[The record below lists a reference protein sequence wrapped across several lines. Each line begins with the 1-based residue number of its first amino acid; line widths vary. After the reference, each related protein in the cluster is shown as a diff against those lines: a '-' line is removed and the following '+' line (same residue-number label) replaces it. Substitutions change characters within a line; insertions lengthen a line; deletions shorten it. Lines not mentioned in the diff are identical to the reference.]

1 MNDSTVS
8 SPAINLREAVKNLDA
23 LPAMPVIAQKLLA
36 LNTDTDQ
43 GERQMLLLVEQDPLI
58 SAKIISLSN
67 APILGATRK
76 ISSIKDAAML
86 LGLKKIK
93 SVATGIAMMSLK
105 SKSSTGLLNLQ
116 DLWLHNLGIAF
127 AMQAIVR
134 AMPRT
139 MRPADDQ
146 VFLAGM
152 LHDIG
157 YLALAH
163 LDPRRSD
170 ELHTYLAARTKRP
183 ALQIERSILEMS
195 HDELGGEL
203 ARQWHLPDE
212 IAMVIRFHHNPDV
225 NDSVAK
231 QPLVRMVY
239 IAEKLLPSFGINEYV
254 EPGVSDAD
262 WEALGIDA
270 GMSEEIVGQIA
281 EQADQAALFA
291 ASFS

>member
-1 MNDSTVS
+1 MNDTSTV
-8 SPAINLREAVKNLDA
+8 NLREAVKNLDD
-23 LPAMPVIAQKLLA
+23 LPAMPIIAQKLLA
-36 LNTDTDQ
+36 LNTDSDE
-43 GERQMLLLVEQDPLI
+43 GERQMLLLIEQDPLI
-58 SAKIISLSN
+58 SAKIIGLSN

-93 SVATGIAMMSLK
+93 SVATGIAVMSLK
-105 SKSSTGLLNLQ
+105 SKTSTGRLNLQ

-127 AMQAIVR
+127 AMQAIAR
-134 AMPRT
+134 SMPRVI
-139 MRPADDQ
+139 RPADDQ

-163 LDPRRSD
+163 LDPKRSD
-170 ELHTYLAARTKRP
+170 ELHTYLAAKTRRP
-183 ALQIERSILEMS
+183 ALQIERSILEMC

-203 ARQWHLPDE
+203 ARHWNLPDE
-212 IAMVIRFHHNPDV
+212 ISMVLRYHHMPNV
-225 NDSVAK
+225 NETVSG
-231 QPLVRMVY
+231 QPLIRMVY
-239 IAEKLLPSFGINEYV
+239 IAEKLLPSFGIEEYV

-262 WEALGIDA
+262 WEALGIDPA
-270 GMSEEIVGQIA
+270 LAEDIVTLIA
-281 EQADQAALFA
+281 EQGDQAAQFA